1 VLDIINV
8 SKRFY
13 SLVAIDNLSLKVAQ
27 GEVLGVLGPNGAGK
41 TTLFRLIAGFLY
53 PDSGTV
59 QPTSGNWPS
68 LGYKPERLL
77 FPNHLKVSQYLE
89 MMAEVSGLAPGSV
102 KESVSE
108 SLERVNLTFAADK
121 KIKDCSKGMRQRLG
135 LAQAMIGDPQLLLLD
150 EPSNGLDP
158 EGQAEICRQ
167 IQELQA
173 DGKTIILAS
182 HQLLEVTRVCTHLV
196 ILNKGSIHYEN
207 SMQAALAERPHTRIV
222 VDKDISLLRQ
232 LLLSLHPQIEV
243 SDREIVLNLDAIN
256 SRPNVLRILLSA
268 GYDIVKIEQS
278 RITLDEIY
286 AEAVQ

>member
-1 VLDIINV
+1 
-8 SKRFY
+8 
-13 SLVAIDNLSLKVAQ
+13 
-27 GEVLGVLGPNGAGK
+27 
-41 TTLFRLIAGFLY
+41 
-53 PDSGTV
+53 
-59 QPTSGNWPS
+59 
-68 LGYKPERLL
+68 
-77 FPNHLKVSQYLE
+77 
-89 MMAEVSGLAPGSV
+89 MMAEVSGLAAGSV

-207 SMQAALAERPHTRIV
+207 SMHAALAERPHTRIV